1 MTSTFPEPLAAD
13 AMVVVDR
20 SEWSLFVRPV
30 ETSGH
35 AVLLWRQASA
45 RWLRIPVMKCGRM
58 SAMIIGSLGV
68 RRRMT
73 ARCGS
78 NWDFG
83 DSVFRALA
91 ARPRLRATVTLD
103 KRAVRIMRVRFRGK

>member
-1 MTSTFPEPLAAD
+1 
-13 AMVVVDR
+13 
-20 SEWSLFVRPV
+20 
-30 ETSGH
+30 
-35 AVLLWRQASA
+35 
-45 RWLRIPVMKCGRM
+45 MKCGRM

-68 RRRMT
+68 RPEDDGTLRFQ
-73 ARCGS
+73 
-78 NWDFG
+78 WDFG

>member
-35 AVLLWRQASA
+35 AALLWRQGIRAMAEDPGNEVWAYVGHDHRIA
-45 RWLRIPVMKCGRM
+45 RGAPEDDGTLRFQ
-58 SAMIIGSLGV
+58 
-68 RRRMT
+68 
-73 ARCGS
+73 
-78 NWDFG
+78 WDFG